1 MKETDD
7 VAKRRIDYT
16 QEEIAQQLHM
26 SKSTIG
32 NRMREIVDYYNL
44 EEDAFNKEV
53 GGNPRK
59 FLPPEYTPLLKIIMQ
74 EYKNNPATKQ
84 AGKEKIDAD
93 MVIAFNSA
101 MQKAISESEDL
112 PIEYKV
118 LLQEQPW
125 HDVSKTIVDYLPIL
139 IDELSEF
146 IYNLL
151 NSKDLGETIKFLCRE
166 LDKMNYCLCR
176 GNYTQSETSKVAS
189 IDNGIMHIIKN
200 MMEDMGIAQ
209 LQDQMSERP
218 PEFLT
223 FDEREKLE
231 RQIKESK
238 PEISDQVLKTEAN
251 SEERKKYLESKIKYI
266 LYSIRK
272 SNDLKWVRYTI
283 QTGKKWKPI
292 REQIRE
298 GRFRES
304 VVFAKD
310 VQKAKLEEQPIWIPP
325 QEIEDQIQKNFLD
338 LEREVKKNT
347 INLHQI
353 VKRMVGQ
360 VIVDYFARNK

>member
-1 MKETDD
+1 MKEIDN

-26 SKSTIG
+26 GKSTIG
-32 NRMREIVDYYNL
+32 NRMKEIVDYYNL

-59 FLPPEYTPLLKIIMQ
+59 FLPPEYTSLLKIIMQ

-84 AGKEKIDAD
+84 AGKEKINAD
-93 MVIAFNSA
+93 MVIEFNSA
-101 MQKAISESEDL
+101 MQKAISEAEDL
-112 PIEYKV
+112 PIEYKK

-125 HDVSKTIVDYLPIL
+125 HDVSKTIVDYLPML

-176 GNYTQSETSKVAS
+176 GAYTQSEISKVVS
-189 IDNGIMHIIKN
+189 VDNGIMNLVKN
-200 MMEDMGIAQ
+200 MMEDIGIAE
-209 LQDQMSERP
+209 LQDQMSNRP
-218 PEFLT
+218 PEFLRPS
-223 FDEREKLE
+223 EREKLE
-231 RQIKESK
+231 SRIKEK
-238 PEISDQVLKTEAN
+238 NPEISDQALRIEAN
-251 SEERKKYLESKIKYI
+251 VEERKKYLESKTEYI
-266 LYSIRK
+266 IYSVIK
-272 SNDLKWVRYTI
+272 SNNLKGIRYTV

-292 REQIRE
+292 RERIRE
-298 GRFRES
+298 GCFRES
-304 VVFAKD
+304 VMFTAD
-310 VQKAKLEEQPIWIPP
+310 IQKAKSEGLPVWIPS

-338 LEREVKKNT
+338 METEMKKNT
-347 INLHQI
+347 INLRQI
-353 VKRMVGQ
+353 VNRMVGQ